1 MKKSLFIDCS
11 LGLASDMLVAALLDI
26 SDDKDEI
33 LHELQVKICNNMT
46 LSADYANS
54 YERQGLVFKAMSD
67 DFICG
72 HGHSEHCHSSLLDVL
87 NFIDGTQFSVSV
99 KDSAK
104 AVYDVIATAE
114 AKVHGATKDTVH
126 FHEVGQKRAIACI
139 VCACALFEKLAA
151 DEIVFSHINTGYG
164 TVQCAHGEVSVP
176 APATA
181 VILEG
186 IPHFYNG
193 DIAPCELC
201 TPSGVALVK
210 HFASSFIESKDM
222 QKRLSDSDILASGVG
237 LGRRDIGVANGIICY
252 LLR

>member
-54 YERQGLVFKAMSD
+54 YERQGLIFKAMSD

-72 HGHSEHCHSSLLDVL
+72 HGHGGHCHSSLSNVL
-87 NFIDGTQFSVSV
+87 NFIDGTQFSASV

-104 AVYDVIATAE
+104 AVYDVIAAAE